1 MRPAGSMYHRPA
13 WPCGIDAKALG
24 WPKERSRLRASKPIP
39 ASQGGLAPDNRL
51 MLSWIVAH
59 PLAYPALE
67 VLHIVGIGLLLGNLV
82 LLEMRVWGR
91 GGELPVQP
99 LARLALGLAALG
111 FALAGASGLLMFAA
125 QAIELLGNRAFV
137 IKMGLL
143 MLAGMNAAW
152 FHGRGS
158 LARMDRTARWLTVVS
173 SMLWLAVIVCGRSI
187 AYV

>member
-1 MRPAGSMYHRPA
+1 
-13 WPCGIDAKALG
+13 
-24 WPKERSRLRASKPIP
+24 
-39 ASQGGLAPDNRL
+39 

-67 VLHIVGIGLLLGNLV
+67 VVHIVGIGLLVGNLV
-82 LLEMRVWGR
+82 LLELRVWGW
-91 GGELPVQP
+91 GGQLPVQP
-99 LARLALGLAALG
+99 LARLALGLAVVG

-125 QAIELLGNRAFV
+125 QAGELLANRAFV

-143 MLAGMNAAW
+143 MLAGTNAAW

-158 LARMDRTARWLTVVS
+158 LVRMDRTARLLALVSTVI
-173 SMLWLAVIVCGRSI
+173 WLAVIVCGRSI